1 MVNVPSKMPVVLAK
15 ALFALSNAAQ
25 AWLLAV
31 VMFVFCVVLT
41 ACNMAILLEFVF
53 AASKAA
59 QAWLL
64 AVVILVFCVSLHLEL
79 QIYYYFVC

>member
-15 ALFALSNAAQ
+15 ALFALLNAAQ

-41 ACNMAILLEFVF
+41 PCIMVILLEFVF
-53 AASKAA
+53 AISKAA
-59 QAWLL
+59 QA
-64 AVVILVFCVSLHLEL
+64 
-79 QIYYYFVC
+79 